1 MANAH
6 VKRWIEAWNKHDLQ
20 TVLSMYS
27 EEIEFSSPKI
37 KAVFPE
43 RTTSK
48 IKNKKDLEA
57 YWSKALKN
65 ILNSISYL
73 KNLNS
78 ITMSVL
84 SNIMPFWM
92 AGQELRLL
100 RNLKCKMDLS
110 SNQVFSMVQKS
121 KAIDLV
127 IV

>member
-43 RTTSK
+43 RTISK

-57 YWSKALKN
+57 YWSKALKKYPK
-65 ILNSISYL
+65 LNFVLKESIFHNNVCLIEYYAVGR
-73 KNLNS
+73 
-78 ITMSVL
+78 TRTSVIEKFEMQ
-84 SNIMPFWM
+84 N
-92 AGQELRLL
+92 G
-100 RNLKCKMDLS
+100 
-110 SNQVFSMVQKS
+110 
-121 KAIDLV
+121 LV
-127 IV
+127 IKSSVFYGAEEQSH